1 MAKRELDSYLRAIN
15 TVSHKVSQYMNNEL
29 KDLGLTSSTYFFVLK
44 VGDMGELSQEELFKQ
59 IYLNPS
65 NVTRRLNRLIK
76 LGYISKEK
84 SPVDGRTRIIKLTP
98 LGTQKYDQLV
108 RCLPTINQAVV
119 ETLDPKEAVVLKQL
133 VGKMETGLDALLD

>member
-15 TVSHKVSQYMNNEL
+15 TVSHKVSQYMNKEL

-84 SPVDGRTRIIKLTP
+84 SPK
-98 LGTQKYDQLV
+98 
-108 RCLPTINQAVV
+108 
-119 ETLDPKEAVVLKQL
+119 VLLKS
-133 VGKMETGLDALLD
+133 